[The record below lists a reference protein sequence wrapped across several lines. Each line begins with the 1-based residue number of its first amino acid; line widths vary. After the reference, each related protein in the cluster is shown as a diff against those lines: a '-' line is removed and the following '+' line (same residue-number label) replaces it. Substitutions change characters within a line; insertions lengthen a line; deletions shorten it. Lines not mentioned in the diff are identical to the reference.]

1 LLGDRVVVSPTEPTG
16 DNRKKVWF
24 KWSNN
29 LLNYNDLTNLAIN
42 FGVKVD
48 GENVYSTATSDSREW
63 NYNNSN
69 WFVTLPAGTYN
80 FSLSYSKQS
89 TNSGAGLGIYLKDK
103 RIVFEQTQNISN
115 YNYTFI
121 LDKESKVGIMLKI
134 YDGILKIQI
143 EQGSKATTFQ
153 PYVEPQIFIKNSN
166 EVYEEF
172 IKKNGEIT
180 LYENQDGNN
189 GYEIELLDTVKKC
202 AEVEIYGIGDNNIRI
217 YQKILNPNEATFEMS
232 SEVMYEGTEYINKA
246 LCAFINNKFYKYQDR
261 EYKIDVTSAN
271 VRNVTASNWLK
282 IVKIVGI
289 LN

>member
-1 LLGDRVVVSPTEPTG
+1 MANIKVSEMPLATSIAPEDLLTVVQGGGNKKITASTLLGDSVIVSSTEPVG
-16 DNRKKVWF
+16 NNRKKVWF

-89 TNSGAGLGIYLKDK
+89 TGSGAGLGIYLKDK
-103 RIVFEQTQNISN
+103 RIVFKQTQNISN
-115 YNYTFI
+115 YNYTFT
-121 LDKESKVGIMLKI
+121 LDEESKVGIMMKI
-134 YDGILKIQI
+134 YDGILKIQL

-166 EVYEEF
+166 EIYEEF
-172 IKKNGEIT
+172 IKNGEII

-189 GYEIELLDTVKKC
+189 SYEIELLDTVKEC
-202 AEVEIYGIGDNNIRI
+202 TEVEIYGIGDNNIRI

-232 SEVMYEGTEYINKA
+232 SEVMYEGTEYINKIYKN
-246 LCAFINNKFYKYQDR
+246 IN
-261 EYKIDVTSAN
+261 
-271 VRNVTASNWLK
+271 
-282 IVKIVGI
+282 
-289 LN
+289 